1 MDEVRMVLVGA
12 RVIIIEIV
20 VVVVLVLTWQLHNK
34 PGSDTGINSVR
45 GNLYR
50 S

>member
-1 MDEVRMVLVGA
+1 MVLVVV
-12 RVIIIEIV
+12 RVIIIQIVVV
-20 VVVVLVLTWQLHNK
+20 VVVVLVLAWQLHNK